1 MGLTKTR
8 KTLGEKQFYTFSV
21 FCENVELQTSVFP
34 LSCAMSCTLRARWE
48 KRPCM
53 AAIPWRVGVSRWRP
67 PRVFAR
73 CNAPLA
79 RSAPLL
85 FCRTAVIL
93 SSRGGFAFQAH
104 LLPMCLT
111 SPAPPTVE
119 GAGPRSL
126 PPQGI
131 RACSFFAL
139 RRSPP
144 HPGHEKSAG
153 SPTLKKWSRFSH
165 VF

>member
-1 MGLTKTR
+1 
-8 KTLGEKQFYTFSV
+8 
-21 FCENVELQTSVFP
+21 
-34 LSCAMSCTLRARWE
+34 MSCTLRARFG
-48 KRPCM
+48 KKPCV

-67 PRVFAR
+67 PRGFAR

-93 SSRGGFAFQAH
+93 FSWGGVAFH
-104 LLPMCLT
+104 SHFLLMCLT
-111 SPAPPTVE
+111 SPAPPTV
-119 GAGPRSL
+119 GGTSL
-126 PPQGI
+126 NPFLLKGS

-153 SPTLKKWSRFSH
+153 SPTLKK
-165 VF
+165 

>member
-1 MGLTKTR
+1 MVA
-8 KTLGEKQFYTFSV
+8 QFVPLYFCNFTPFSI
-21 FCENVELQTSVFP
+21 
-34 LSCAMSCTLRARWE
+34 ASCTLRAHWE
-48 KRPCM
+48 KRSCM
-53 AAIPWRVGVSRWRP
+53 AAIPWRVGVFRWRP

-144 HPGHEKSAG
+144 HPGREKSAG
-153 SPTLKKWSRFSH
+153 FPTLKKWSRFSH

>member
-1 MGLTKTR
+1 MTVFR
-8 KTLGEKQFYTFSV
+8 VAAQFVPLYFA
-21 FCENVELQTSVFP
+21 TSHLFP
-34 LSCAMSCTLRARWE
+34 SHLARWE

-53 AAIPWRVGVSRWRP
+53 AVIPWRVGVSRWRP

-79 RSAPLL
+79 RSALLL

-93 SSRGGFAFQAH
+93 FSRGGFAFHSNSFFNCSA
-104 LLPMCLT
+104 
-111 SPAPPTVE
+111 SPAPPTVK
-119 GAGPRSL
+119 GAGLRSL